1 MFAVNN
7 KDTRTMSMTMSM
19 FSSVAIVEFEE
30 ANVRWDGS
38 SFFGCNFS
46 GISCF
51 GMNTYLLKFL
61 LIWLEFLMKA
71 LLY

>member
-1 MFAVNN
+1 
-7 KDTRTMSMTMSM
+7 MTMSM

-46 GISCF
+46 SISCF